1 MSLILGAPTMR
12 RRVARPAA
20 PIAITDPNHPDLVL
34 FYTCDSADISGSTH
48 TDLSSAANHGTITGA
63 VVQASGGVVGDA
75 LSFDG
80 VDDQIAVPAD
90 ASLQL
95 STWSI
100 SARFNCDVTP
110 NGSALVAEAH
120 VGAGDKINF
129 TLGFCDGALGSVA
142 GSRLFVGGFNGSSW
156 HGVAHGST
164 LANTTWHHVVGT
176 YDGSDFYLYINDS
189 QSGTVSHTGD
199 FTDVESV
206 YVGRRWDTTGAAK
219 GVASFFDGSMDLV
232 RIFNRALTAD
242 EVGQLNAEGV

>member
-1 MSLILGAPTMR
+1 MR
-12 RRVARPAA
+12 RRVARRAT

-34 FYTCDSADISGSTH
+34 FYTCDSVDISGGTH

-80 VDDQIAVPAD
+80 SNDQIAVPAD

-100 SARFNCDVTP
+100 SAWFNSDTTP
-110 NGSALVAEAH
+110 NGSALVAEEYT
-120 VGAGDKINF
+120 GPGDEINF
-129 TLGFCDGALGSVA
+129 AVGFCDGTVGSA
-142 GSRLFVGGFNGSSW
+142 GGGRPFVGGYTGAAW
-156 HGVAHGST
+156 HGVAHGSA
-164 LANTTWHHVVGT
+164 LSNSAWHHVVGV
-176 YDGSDFYLYINDS
+176 YDGSDLYLYVNGVE
-189 QSGTVSHTGD
+189 SGTVSHAGD
-199 FTDVESV
+199 FTDVEQV
-206 YVGRRWDTTGAAK
+206 YIGRRWDTGGA
-219 GVASFFDGSMDLV
+219 ASFFDGSMDLV